1 MTRYLKFFIAASAFM
16 CTSLGVVSTA
26 QAADEKSG
34 FGLGMKL
41 MQDLWRGVTEPQR
54 VTTCRLAT
62 KRVYKGDQICV
73 YTGANRTVLGI
84 YNSAGDYCATAMD
97 CKYEPNSDKSVSQLV
112 QDFIDAADEE

>member
-1 MTRYLKFFIAASAFM
+1 MTKYLRNSCLALMCVCITLFAAS
-16 CTSLGVVSTA
+16 VA
-26 QAADEKSG
+26 QATDEKSG

-41 MQDLWRGVTEPQR
+41 MQDLWRGVTETQR
-54 VTTCRLAT
+54 KTTCRLAT

-97 CKYEPNSDKSVSQLV
+97 CKYEPHSDKTVGQLV
-112 QDFIDAADEE
+112 QDFIDAADE